1 MTAKL
6 IIISVLVAVSS
17 ANQYARKPYN
27 GGNKFKTMHTNPALL
42 NKLLGKIRTVDDRC
56 NEIKGVG
63 QPILSVRQLMQNV
76 DNSLDTTNAH
86 TYVKAIF
93 FNEEEDK
100 KRRKTTYK
108 LVIQIKTFGGETYVA
123 VEGVYKKIGNPSFEV
138 ETYYM
143 DDDLENVKKVIE
155 EFSLSRGGYVGCGD
169 IKAIY
174 SQRNP
179 VLPSPN
185 LRRGGHHTNPG
196 EGPYAANNGYKNDAQ
211 TPNADLV
218 AKVIALM
225 SGSSS

>member
-1 MTAKL
+1 MIKRTIFVFT
-6 IIISVLVAVSS
+6 IINVILN
-17 ANQYARKPYN
+17 NQYARKPYN

-42 NKLLGKIRTVDDRC
+42 NKLLGKIKTVDDRC
-56 NEIKGVG
+56 KEITGVG
-63 QPILSVRQLMQNV
+63 HPILSVRQLMQNV

-93 FNEEEDK
+93 FNESEDK
-100 KRRKTTYK
+100 KRRKTSYK

-143 DDDLENVKKVIE
+143 DDNLENVKTVIE

-196 EGPYAANNGYKNDAQ
+196 EKPYAANNGLQN
-211 TPNADLV
+211 PPSADLV
-218 AKVIALM
+218 AKVLALM
-225 SGSSS
+225 TGSS